1 MNAAIEAAHAGEAG
15 QGFAVVADEIRKLA
29 EESSTQGKTITAT
42 LKHLSGDIN
51 SLDQATRTVEEK
63 FNAIYGLSERIMQM
77 SSQMTLAMHEQNS
90 GSQEVL
96 SAIKDINTVTLE
108 VREGSDEMLQG
119 SEAVVAEMAR
129 LNQLTNDITASMHEM
144 ANGASQINGAVQR
157 VSDLTVANKESI
169 QKLSEEIQVFKV

>member
-1 MNAAIEAAHAGEAG
+1 M
-15 QGFAVVADEIRKLA
+15 
-29 EESSTQGKTITAT
+29 
-42 LKHLSGDIN
+42 
-51 SLDQATRTVEEK
+51 
-63 FNAIYGLSERIMQM
+63 
-77 SSQMTLAMHEQNS
+77 
-90 GSQEVL
+90 
-96 SAIKDINTVTLE
+96 TLE

-144 ANGASQINGAVQR
+144 ANGASQINGTVQR